1 MSGESAK
8 ASGESAKARRKS
20 AKVSGESAKARR
32 KSAKAEGESAKPHHP
47 SKHSPPP
54 KNYKIKELL
63 SKEQLPYLIANHST
77 VFPRKSS

>member
-1 MSGESAK
+1 
-8 ASGESAKARRKS
+8 ESAKARRKS
-20 AKVSGESAKARR
+20 AKVSG